1 MTELLSDPSHI
12 RQDLQTIH
20 TALVKK
26 WDLPE
31 ELFSVLP
38 KVAGAMAI
46 KGKGRDQTTAMKILM
61 TMKEQNDRLTPVQQ
75 PGRSSVVNVGV
86 SIANVPDAGRRLAS
100 EILERLRANGIPGI
114 VSGSDTQCDS
124 K

>member
-1 MTELLSDPSHI
+1 MTELLTDPGHI
-12 RQDLQTIH
+12 RQDLRQIES
-20 TALVKK
+20 AVRKG
-26 WDLPE
+26 WVIPE

-46 KGKGRDQTTAMKILM
+46 NGKGRDKTTAMAILLK
-61 TMKEQNDRLTPVQQ
+61 MKEQNDRLIPVQQ

>member
-1 MTELLSDPSHI
+1 MTELLTDPGHT
-12 RQDLQTIH
+12 RRDLQMIKQAIAH
-20 TALVKK
+20 K
-26 WDLPE
+26 WDIPE

-86 SIANVPDAGRRLAS
+86 SIANVPDAGKRLAS
-100 EILERLRANGIPGI
+100 EILERLRADGVPGI